1 MIEKI
6 NRWTYGKTWPFAHV
20 LKSTILFLTYFAVM
34 LILQMEVSSILS
46 IINKDTISLS
56 AAIAGFVFAG
66 MSIFISMSENAKMKT
81 VTSIG
86 QAHIIYG
93 ILVCSVVSFVLSL
106 LMMGSVLTIF
116 NIDPMKITLSQKIV
130 KIVLE
135 WGSVYSIISGF
146 VFFFSSLK
154 LMYGIL
160 K

>member
-6 NRWTYGKTWPFAHV
+6 NRWMYGENWAFAHLV
-20 LKSTILFLTYFAVM
+20 KSLGLFLALM
-34 LILQMEVSSILS
+34 ISLLILRMDFSTILS
-46 IINKDTISLS
+46 IINEDTISLS
-56 AAIAGFVFAG
+56 ATIAGFVFAG

-116 NIDPMKITLSQKIV
+116 NIDPTKITLLQKAV
-130 KIVLE
+130 KAVFE
-135 WGSVYSIISGF
+135 WGSVYYFLSGF
-146 VFFFSSLK
+146 VYFFSSLK

>member
-6 NRWTYGKTWPFAHV
+6 NRWMYGENWAFAHLV
-20 LKSTILFLTYFAVM
+20 KSLGLFLALM
-34 LILQMEVSSILS
+34 ISLLILRMDFSTILS
-46 IINKDTISLS
+46 IINEDTISLS
-56 AAIAGFVFAG
+56 ATIAGFVFAG

-154 LMYGIL
+154 LMYGLL